1 MGKLGTYISNQIK
14 TTRNTFRDPII
25 ATVSVGMI
33 LALFVFVVWPLLM
46 VVKQSFTDLDGN
58 FSLQAYVNIV
68 TMSET
73 YQAMVNTLM
82 LAIIVGVLATSVGFL
97 FAYCSSHLAIK
108 GKSFST

>member
-58 FSLQAYVNIV
+58 FR
-68 TMSET
+68 TWT
-73 YQAMVNTLM
+73 
-82 LAIIVGVLATSVGFL
+82 ATS
-97 FAYCSSHLAIK
+97 ACRPT
-108 GKSFST
+108 STS

>member
-46 VVKQSFTDLDGN
+46 VVKQSFTW
-58 FSLQAYVNIV
+58 
-68 TMSET
+68 T
-73 YQAMVNTLM
+73 
-82 LAIIVGVLATSVGFL
+82 ATSV
-97 FAYCSSHLAIK
+97 CRPTSISSP
-108 GKSFST
+108 